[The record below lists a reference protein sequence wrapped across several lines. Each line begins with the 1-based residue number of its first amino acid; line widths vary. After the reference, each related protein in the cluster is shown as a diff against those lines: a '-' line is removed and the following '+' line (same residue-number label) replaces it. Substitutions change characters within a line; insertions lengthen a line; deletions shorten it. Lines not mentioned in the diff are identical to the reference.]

1 MDDTNTIGNYT
12 DTIGYHQGDN
22 QVQWNYDMNNLL
34 DLVNTNT
41 LVDAQSQ
48 YYRNGNFAG
57 MQAPQQL
64 NGIEAVFGS
73 RTFFLLML

>member
-1 MDDTNTIGNYT
+1 
-12 DTIGYHQGDN
+12 
-22 QVQWNYDMNNLL
+22 MNNLL